1 MYPPTL
7 NERQASLFLDGL
19 EEDGTPFDTRP
30 LTSALRDVREDS
42 TMRVGLSSNGT
53 NQFIG
58 RMQDFRFYPTALTNR
73 EVVELYTGVLPPL
86 HTQPE
91 CRCPPSHPRLHPLI
105 ERYCIPN
112 AVGDT
117 TADRALR
124 LNPNAHPLSYVND
137 QDMGT
142 AWLSQPRTPRGD
154 GGDGLTLTVDLA
166 NGQYQVTRG
175 RQHARTDSSFRNKTK
190 SCY

>member
-1 MYPPTL
+1 MIDDPRVT
-7 NERQASLFLDGL
+7 FL
-19 EEDGTPFDTRP
+19 RSR
-30 LTSALRDVREDS
+30 LTF
-42 TMRVGLSSNGT
+42 GLSVPGGLS
-53 NQFIG
+53 
-58 RMQDFRFYPTALTNR
+58 
-73 EVVELYTGVLPPL
+73 
-86 HTQPE
+86 
-91 CRCPPSHPRLHPLI
+91 
-105 ERYCIPN
+105 YCIPN